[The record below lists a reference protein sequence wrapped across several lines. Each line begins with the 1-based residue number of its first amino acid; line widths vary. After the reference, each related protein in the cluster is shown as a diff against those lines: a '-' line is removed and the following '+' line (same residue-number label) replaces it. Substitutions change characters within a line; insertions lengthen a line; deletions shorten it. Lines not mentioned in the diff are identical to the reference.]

1 MEDISITASDGQE
14 WFILRHPK
22 PKMIDDILS
31 HRKQV
36 AGSTDGDSA
45 LLSPIDYYI
54 PFCDMSFR
62 PSKERPQASAGIDG
76 SYNPMMDGN
85 ALRNDLHSFVFI
97 HGSEQLVYQL
107 IRSPWNRSLKFP
119 MIVWRDG
126 SGRLIRVPD
135 REMELFKNAIR
146 KQDFQVCVGQPL
158 DDIRTGDKVVVIDG
172 PMKDSNGVVTAICE
186 RKGRITLTISFWMFN
201 DMMQIAVPG
210 FQIENVRLEDRKA
223 DQLLHDSVISNFENE
238 LIELLC
244 HRHGEKGSAELSIED
259 RKQLTFL
266 HKYRDIVFED
276 NDDSKAKFSALML
289 ICSYLMK
296 DDGAIVRYR
305 QQVEEWL
312 QGRTEPS
319 DDLDCYLLT
328 ALFIVN
334 HDVALR
340 QKLKSYRQSH
350 PDCPLPIRRLLSI
363 AKKIKIR

>member
-1 MEDISITASDGQE
+1 
-14 WFILRHPK
+14 
-22 PKMIDDILS
+22 
-31 HRKQV
+31 
-36 AGSTDGDSA
+36 
-45 LLSPIDYYI
+45 
-54 PFCDMSFR
+54 MSFR

-158 DDIRTGDKVVVIDG
+158 DDIRTGDKVVVVDG

-210 FQIENVRLEDRKA
+210 FQIVNVRLEDRKA

-244 HRHGEKGSAELSIED
+244 HRHGGKGSAELSIED

>member
-54 PFCDMSFR
+54 PFCDMSFH

-97 HGSEQLVYQL
+97 HGSEQLVNHL
-107 IRSPWNRSLKFP
+107 IRSTWNRSLKFP

-158 DDIRTGDKVVVIDG
+158 DDIRTGDKVVVVDG

-186 RKGRITLTISFWMFN
+186 RKGRIMLTISFWMFN
-201 DMMQIAVPG
+201 DMMHPQNGDEDIILPNVTESET
-210 FQIENVRLEDRKA
+210 FQLYQKDKPLE
-223 DQLLHDSVISNFENE
+223 LVFPEFS
-238 LIELLC
+238 LLC
-244 HRHGEKGSAELSIED
+244 GIKIVGTNLS
-259 RKQLTFL
+259 KTAKTLL
-266 HKYRDIVFED
+266 MSC
-276 NDDSKAKFSALML
+276 SKMNKNHES
-289 ICSYLMK
+289 
-296 DDGAIVRYR
+296 VRY
-305 QQVEEWL
+305 
-312 QGRTEPS
+312 TEHG
-319 DDLDCYLLT
+319 
-328 ALFIVN
+328 AKQAV
-334 HDVALR
+334 
-340 QKLKSYRQSH
+340 
-350 PDCPLPIRRLLSI
+350 IR
-363 AKKIKIR
+363 